1 MKTMK
6 TIKDITNYEQLV
18 LKDGLSLVVFY
29 SEWCPDCHY
38 ADTFMP
44 RLESMYPQ
52 ITFYHVD
59 RGDIPELAKA
69 LNVYGV
75 PSFLLYN
82 NEEICARYVNKQRKT
97 FIDVQTF
104 IEMSLTK
111 KGCL

>member
-1 MKTMK
+1 MK
-6 TIKDITNYEQLV
+6 TIKDLSSYEEHV

-29 SEWCPDCHY
+29 SDWCPDCHY

-44 RLESMYPQ
+44 RLETIYPQ
-52 ITFYHVD
+52 IRFYLVD

-69 LNVYGV
+69 LNIYGV

-82 NEEICARYVNKQRKT
+82 NDEECSRYVNKYRKT
-97 FIDVQTF
+97 FIDVQSF
-104 IEMSLTK
+104 IETSLTK

>member
-1 MKTMK
+1 MK
-6 TIKDITNYEQLV
+6 TIRDITNYEQLV

-29 SEWCPDCHY
+29 SNWCPDCHY
-38 ADTFMP
+38 ADTFIP
-44 RLESMYPQ
+44 RLESLYPH
-52 ITFYHVD
+52 IAFYLVD

-69 LNVYGV
+69 LNIYGV

-82 NEEICARYVNKQRKT
+82 NEEVCARYVDKHRKS

-104 IEMSLTK
+104 IETSLTK

>member
-1 MKTMK
+1 MK

-18 LKDGLSLVVFY
+18 LKDGLSLVIFY